1 MAKARSRSKASQQR
15 PKQTGSQTGHID
27 VFPHELRV
35 GDRYTDDTGHVWEV
49 AETPSAIRQG
59 KVVAV
64 RFKGANDP
72 SAEWRQ
78 VWAAHERVRV
88 RRV

>member
-1 MAKARSRSKASQQR
+1 MAKARSRPKASQQR
-15 PKQTGSQTGHID
+15 PKQTDSGHID

-35 GDRYTDDTGHVWEV
+35 GDRYTDDTDYVWEV
-49 AETPSAIRQG
+49 AETPSALRQG
-59 KVVAV
+59 KVVSV
-64 RFKGANDP
+64 RFQGARDP
-72 SAEWRQ
+72 AAEWRQ